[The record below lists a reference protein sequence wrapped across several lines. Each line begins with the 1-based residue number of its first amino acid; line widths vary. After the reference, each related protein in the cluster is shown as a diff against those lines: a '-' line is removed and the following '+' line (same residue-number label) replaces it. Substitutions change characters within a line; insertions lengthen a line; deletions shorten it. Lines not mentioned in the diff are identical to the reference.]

1 MDKIKSLYE
10 SYIAEG
16 VISPST
22 TLEQFTSANE
32 EQQSTL
38 YNQGIQANVLS
49 QETGFDLFKSAW
61 DLKKKEDTELPSP
74 VGSLEQQEPVDVQ
87 EEIITAEQPEFVE
100 EDGDAFKKFKAN
112 ALEMASGISRIPM
125 LVAENAINAATAF
138 NPELQSYLD
147 ESTPEERDAFIS
159 SIAYSTGGVGMMG
172 AGAAN
177 EAAKKLK
184 QSAEEIQETI
194 TQYNTGITED
204 IFSENYVRGLS
215 RLLDEVVGTVP
226 SLALAFVPGGI
237 GVIGAGSAAE
247 KSRALQEKGED
258 LDYKTFINAVGSGT
272 AEGVFENFTRKL
284 IPKSIFKQLAG
295 KTKEQILVT
304 SKKIINSLLKGFGIE
319 GGSETATLLSQKIL
333 DAFVTGDEEAF
344 VNIVGET
351 LDTFLTGGV
360 IGAPLN
366 TLSPGI
372 RAISQKRQRSKL
384 NKVIDKSKYK
394 DITEAFKMEKGK
406 PSVELDQLEIISSPN
421 SKLFLEGTLAKQVKN
436 NTLGEGEAKA
446 ILEAYDN
453 AASLVYETSDLDIS
467 QDKKVEAMLL
477 VDEKRKLEDLI
488 AGKDQALSKKERIRI
503 DEINDSLEKISL
515 ESGVELSIKEA
526 TKEDAIKALQEEGI
540 TEPSDKDILE
550 KLDELTKE
558 EKDAVQE
565 SSTET
570 PLVSDQPGV
579 GEEVG
584 KRDTAGEITGEVAPQ
599 EETIPPTDQ
608 ETQKKTLDD
617 GQVVKSAEVFDVD
630 MDGDNITVEVKTNL
644 DGSREVI
651 MTTKAGVAKERLSKD
666 NPMSNADYVT
676 KEYGT
681 IKDSKTKPITEVMSQ
696 KKIDRLSSEQKKAI
710 GLEIETTE
718 ADVTEVAKKEKPT
731 GFITKPSIEKPF
743 IVPTKKNKPSNTQI
757 NFTEDGKIESVVNK
771 ETKEPV
777 SDKTRKAA
785 EKLYLESLIDV
796 NDGKFTEYQEGVTEE
811 RANQFVAENSQNVRE
826 IAEAIESE
834 KNSIVNQRLEF
845 DEADVLYDIDGY
857 FTIEDIAE
865 VWDER
870 LINENSKSARNIRR
884 YWTRP
889 ALDKFGS
896 PTLGISKIDT
906 TAEELGISVEALK
919 EIIIDYPTRNIN
931 RPEEFSRAVAKVGK
945 TDALIDLENK
955 FEKLTGLKATDTN
968 INTVLDIDPNRPP
981 LTEEKKL
988 SLIEREQAIVE
999 SEGERVIKGKKVSA
1013 EQVVGGKPKE
1023 VTVEEIKALKDQ
1035 IRLEARAARE
1045 AKLDI
1050 KKKRAQINEVIKGIK
1065 SKAQITTT
1073 QAGVLTR
1080 KINTLN
1086 VDNETKV
1093 EEFLKYAEKIVRN
1106 AELAEKIKRADG
1118 LRKTAKKNI
1127 KNKIGTAKD
1136 LFPALES
1143 LFNINIQAI
1152 PLNKIDSYL
1161 ELAEAFG
1168 ERKSVLTLPEKS
1180 LALQQAEDIL
1190 NSIEDEAQ
1198 ITDDTKVKED
1208 DYNLQEE
1215 IDNIVN
1221 NRIEVPTLIEPE
1233 KVIADYLN
1241 SLSKE
1246 DIEGLVTEKDG
1257 KKNYS
1262 QVEKLKNVLANIEN
1276 GYVPKAASELQVY
1289 GKANRSSNK
1298 ISPVIGKLKFNV
1310 LEQGLEKAIAKVKA
1324 GLNSR
1329 KRDVI
1334 GKQIGAVPLTNID
1347 EALGNFNKKDIARET
1362 FDYLASEYSKYEV
1375 ALGKIDNILS
1385 EAEALLTQGKRGR
1398 FSKRLLNQSIKAKYK
1413 IMAYQLQR
1421 EYESNSGKKGTAPAL
1436 DFINATVDAIKS
1448 EEQNFLKDN
1457 DVKILEEIKK
1467 EFIADG
1473 KIDNDKILNSLSPR
1487 EKKALELIDQANQSL
1502 AEKALFTSAVLRG
1515 NRVNLFSNYV
1525 HHDVIMKNQEDV
1537 ENMLKDKR
1545 ERMTKPSTKSKTLLE
1560 RTPGA
1565 KPISFDPISSAGR
1578 AAKETLLD
1586 FHMTQPIRIVNKT
1599 LSNVIE
1605 TIESDPNST
1614 KLQRGTAKAVKDA
1627 FEEINSIIFD
1637 NTYQEIGVADK
1648 FLEKA
1653 KKLGYYAALA
1663 SLPRAGAELGS
1674 NLSFALAS
1682 NPQGLADGIKNYGK
1696 YSMGAEGAEVLNAIG
1711 SSQTLKL
1718 YNKESLTGKLADTN
1732 LYQRGKDKRGK
1743 AVNPVSEAINYLYN
1757 NLPIIKGPIEA
1768 TRVISENLIST
1779 PDKAISRPLYFDTFV
1794 RSFAEA
1800 TKKSGKEIK
1809 LTSKD
1814 FKNIDDYVAKYP
1826 DEIKEAR
1833 EKADDENIRMAT
1845 TVNPYSSILK
1855 LQPKKGDNTI
1865 NKIYK
1870 QANGY
1875 MARFTLFEYST
1886 FRKAVR
1892 ALYTDGEI
1900 SKSQASGLIAGSVA
1914 RMTSYMILY
1923 QFLSNMFDTVMGGL
1937 FGLDVEEEEDELEN
1951 QLMRQLVGT
1960 GSTLILKRSF
1970 GNVPAIGISL
1980 GVELLNE
1987 KYGEDLRSGEEYD
2000 EFENSLVFS
2009 QIGLNEL
2016 RKAPLEI
2023 LLTKT
2028 FLGPYTPLSRS
2039 LSRGVKVV
2047 QRLTGSAKEETK
2059 QKYMDELTGRMAI
2072 EAAGNLGLFPFYK
2085 DVRRILLKHMFKDT
2099 PKTSGK
2105 GSKYTEK
2112 DFKNAKGNPAKQK
2125 YIRERINAQ
2134 KNTSKKFTKRSIPG
2148 TKK

>member
-1 MDKIKSLYE
+1 MDKVEQLYNLYLDNGLISDDISLDVFRSADLDKQNKLFE
-10 SYIAEG
+10 LGNQEG
-16 VISPST
+16 LFQTST
-22 TLEQFTSANE
+22 VEDFTSAW
-32 EQQSTL
+32 S
-38 YNQGIQANVLS
+38 
-49 QETGFDLFKSAW
+49 
-61 DLKKKEDTELPSP
+61 LKKKEDTELPSP
-74 VGSLEQQEPVDVQ
+74 AGSLEQPEP
-87 EEIITAEQPEFVE
+87 VE
-100 EDGDAFKKFKAN
+100 EDSEAFKKFKAN

-147 ESTPEERDAFIS
+147 ELPLEERENFIS
-159 SIAYSTGGVGMMG
+159 SIANAQGGVMG
-172 AGAAN
+172 TTGASN
-177 EAAKKLK
+177 EAARKLK
-184 QSAEEIQETI
+184 QSAEEIQQTV
-194 TQYNTGITED
+194 TQYDTGITED
-204 IFSENYVRGLS
+204 IFSENVGRGLS
-215 RLLDEVVGTVP
+215 RLLDEAVGTVP

-272 AEGVFENFTRKL
+272 AEGIFENYTRKL

-295 KTKEQILVT
+295 KTKEQALVT
-304 SKKIINSLLKGFGIE
+304 AKKISNSLLKGFGIE
-319 GGSETATLLSQKIL
+319 GGSETATLLSQKML

-344 VNIVGET
+344 VNIVGES
-351 LDTFLTGGV
+351 LDTFLIGGV

-366 TLSPGI
+366 TLSPGM
-372 RAISQKRQRSKL
+372 RAISQARRKKKL
-384 NKVIDKSKYK
+384 NKLIDKSKYK
-394 DITEAFKMEKGK
+394 DITEAFKIEKGK
-406 PSVELDQLEIISSPN
+406 PTVELDQLEIISSPD
-421 SKLFLEGTLAKQVKN
+421 SRLFLEGTLAKQVKN

-453 AASLVYETSDLDIS
+453 TASLVYETSGLDIS

-477 VDEKRKLEDLI
+477 VDEKRKLENLI
-488 AGKDQALSKKERIRI
+488 AGKDQALSKKERNRI
-503 DEINDSLEKISL
+503 DEINDRLEEISL
-515 ESGVELSIKEA
+515 EGGVELSIKEA
-526 TKEDAIKALQEEGI
+526 TKEDAIKALQEEGV

-558 EKDAVQE
+558 EKDAIQE
-565 SSTET
+565 SSSAKI
-570 PLVSDQPGV
+570 PLPKPARDSKEV
-579 GEEVG
+579 GEGDTEQEVARKDTLEGVQEEEVIVEDQKVEEKPEVKEKFETKRIKVTEPFTIGTVQVLFNEDGSIKSIINKSG
-584 KRDTAGEITGEVAPQ
+584 KKKGKEVAASTRAKYEKIILEKVIDIDAGEKAQAVEGLQPEQVAGFIADESTNVREVAQEIQSEETRIKEANELAERIKTEDEGLFSLTNLSFTPDSWKRVTGLPPSDNISSSKWIRTKEKGGIVLEDGVNGLNTEEIVSFITNNPTAADVAASTGEV
-599 EETIPPTDQ
+599 TNKNDLISL
-608 ETQKKTLDD
+608 QKKFERLTGIAPTTSIVDF
-617 GQVVKSAEVFDVD
+617 VVGIEEGRVPAELLKLQEQQKLSQPAIDEKGEVVEGGAF
-630 MDGDNITVEVKTNL
+630 GKKKGPAAGKITATPKKEITV
-644 DGSREVI
+644 
-651 MTTKAGVAKERLSKD
+651 
-666 NPMSNADYVT
+666 
-676 KEYGT
+676 
-681 IKDSKTKPITEVMSQ
+681 
-696 KKIDRLSSEQKKAI
+696 
-710 GLEIETTE
+710 
-718 ADVTEVAKKEKPT
+718 
-731 GFITKPSIEKPF
+731 
-743 IVPTKKNKPSNTQI
+743 
-757 NFTEDGKIESVVNK
+757 
-771 ETKEPV
+771 
-777 SDKTRKAA
+777 
-785 EKLYLESLIDV
+785 
-796 NDGKFTEYQEGVTEE
+796 
-811 RANQFVAENSQNVRE
+811 
-826 IAEAIESE
+826 
-834 KNSIVNQRLEF
+834 
-845 DEADVLYDIDGY
+845 DEA
-857 FTIEDIAE
+857 
-865 VWDER
+865 
-870 LINENSKSARNIRR
+870 
-884 YWTRP
+884 
-889 ALDKFGS
+889 
-896 PTLGISKIDT
+896 
-906 TAEELGISVEALK
+906 
-919 EIIIDYPTRNIN
+919 
-931 RPEEFSRAVAKVGK
+931 
-945 TDALIDLENK
+945 
-955 FEKLTGLKATDTN
+955 
-968 INTVLDIDPNRPP
+968 
-981 LTEEKKL
+981 
-988 SLIEREQAIVE
+988 
-999 SEGERVIKGKKVSA
+999 
-1013 EQVVGGKPKE
+1013 
-1023 VTVEEIKALKDQ
+1023 KALKDQ

-1050 KKKRAQINEVIKGIK
+1050 KKKRAQINELIKGIK

-1093 EEFLKYAEKIVRN
+1093 EEFLEYAEKIVRN
-1106 AELAEKIKRADG
+1106 AELAEKINRADA

-1143 LFNINIQAI
+1143 LFNININQI

-1161 ELAEAFG
+1161 SLAESFG
-1168 ERKSVLTLPEKS
+1168 VKKSVLTLPEKG
-1180 LALQQAEDIL
+1180 LALQQADEIL

-1198 ITDDTKVKED
+1198 ITDDAKVKED
-1208 DYNLQEE
+1208 DYNLKEE

-1262 QVEKLKNVLANIEN
+1262 QVEKLKNVLNNIEN
-1276 GYVPKAASELQVY
+1276 GYVPKAASELEVY

-1310 LEQGLEKAIAKVKA
+1310 LEQGFEKAIAKVKA

-1385 EAEALLTQGKRGR
+1385 KAEALLTQGKRGG

-1421 EYESNSGKKGTAPAL
+1421 EYESNDGKKGTASAL
-1436 DFINATVDAIKS
+1436 DFINTTVDAIKS
-1448 EEQNFLKDN
+1448 EEQNFLKTN
-1457 DVKILEEIKK
+1457 DIKILEEIKK
-1467 EFIADG
+1467 EFTVEG

-1487 EKKALELIDQANQSL
+1487 EKKALSLIDQANQSL

-1525 HHDVIMKNQEDV
+1525 HHDVIMKNSDDV
-1537 ENMLKDKR
+1537 KEMLDIKR
-1545 ERMTKPSTKSKTLLE
+1545 KRMTKPSTKSKTLLE

-1586 FHMTQPIRIVNKT
+1586 FHMTQPIKIVNKT

-1674 NLSFALAS
+1674 NLSFALLS
-1682 NPQGLADGIKNYGK
+1682 NPQGLSAGIKNYGK
-1696 YSMGAEGAEVLNAIG
+1696 YSMGAEGAEVLDAIG

-1718 YNKESLTGKLADTN
+1718 YNKEALTGKLADTN

-1743 AVNPVSEAINYLYN
+1743 AVNPVSETINYLYN
-1757 NLPIIKGPIEA
+1757 NLPIIKGPVEA

-1794 RSFAEA
+1794 RAFAEA

-1814 FKNIDDYVAKYP
+1814 FKNIEDYVAKYP

-1845 TVNPYSSILK
+1845 TVNPYSGILK
-1855 LQPKKGDNTI
+1855 LQPKKGDSGLI
-1865 NKIYK
+1865 KIYK

-1900 SKSQASGLIAGSVA
+1900 SKGQAAGLIAGSVA

-1923 QFLSNMFDTVMGGL
+1923 QFLSNMFDTVIGGV

-1951 QLMRQLVGT
+1951 QLKRQLIGT
-1960 GSTLILKRSF
+1960 GSTLILKRAF
-1970 GNVPAIGISL
+1970 GNVPAIPISL
-1980 GVELLNE
+1980 LIEYLNE
-1987 KYGEDLRSGEEYD
+1987 QYGEDLRGGEEYD

-2016 RKAPLEI
+2016 RKGKLEVI
-2023 LLTKT
+2023 GTKA
-2028 FLGPYTPLSRS
+2028 FLGPYTPLARS

-2047 QRLTGSAKEETK
+2047 QGLTGSAKEETK
-2059 QKYMDELTGRMAI
+2059 QKYMDELTLRMAV
-2072 EAAGNLGLFPFYK
+2072 EAAGNLGLLPLYK
-2085 DVRRILLKHMFKDT
+2085 DARRILLKDMFKDK
-2099 PKTSGK
+2099 PKESKK

-2134 KNTSKKFTKRSIPG
+2134 KKQGKSATSKPIPG

>member
-49 QETGFDLFKSAW
+49 QETDFDLFKSAW
-61 DLKKKEDTELPSP
+61 DLKKKEDTELLSP
-74 VGSLEQQEPVDVQ
+74 VGS
-87 EEIITAEQPEFVE
+87 
-100 EDGDAFKKFKAN
+100 GDAFKKFKAN

-125 LVAENAINAATAF
+125 FVAENAINAATAF

-172 AGAAN
+172 AGTAN

-194 TQYNTGITED
+194 TQYDTGITED
-204 IFSENYVRGLS
+204 IFSENVVRGLS
-215 RLLDEVVGTVP
+215 RLLDEVVGTAP
-226 SLALAFVPGGI
+226 SLALAFIPGGI

-272 AEGVFENFTRKL
+272 AEGIFENYTRKL

-295 KTKEQILVT
+295 KTKEQALVT
-304 SKKIINSLLKGFGIE
+304 AKKISNSLLKGFGIE

-344 VNIVGET
+344 VNIVGEA
-351 LDTFLTGGV
+351 LDTFLIGGV

-372 RAISQKRQRSKL
+372 RAISQKRQRSNL
-384 NKVIDKSKYK
+384 NKIIDKSKYK

-406 PSVELDQLEIISSPN
+406 PSVEIDQLEIISSPN
-421 SKLFLEGTLAKQVKN
+421 SKIFLEGTLAKKVKN
-436 NTLGEGEAKA
+436 NTLSEAESKA

-477 VDEKRKLEDLI
+477 VDEKRKLENLI

-515 ESGVELSIKEA
+515 EGGVELSIEEA

-540 TEPSDKDILE
+540 TEPSDKQILE
-550 KLDELTKE
+550 KLDKLTKK

-565 SSTET
+565 SSAEGVV
-570 PLVSDQPGV
+570 LREQARDGEGV
-579 GEEVG
+579 GVKDSKPAE
-584 KRDTAGEITGEVAPQ
+584 KITPQ
-599 EETIPPTDQ
+599 EETVAPTDQ
-608 ETQKKTLDD
+608 EI
-617 GQVVKSAEVFDVD
+617 AE
-630 MDGDNITVEVKTNL
+630 
-644 DGSREVI
+644 
-651 MTTKAGVAKERLSKD
+651 
-666 NPMSNADYVT
+666 
-676 KEYGT
+676 
-681 IKDSKTKPITEVMSQ
+681 
-696 KKIDRLSSEQKKAI
+696 
-710 GLEIETTE
+710 E
-718 ADVTEVAKKEKPT
+718 ADVTELTEDEKLKKVTKEKVKKLVTAPRR
-731 GFITKPSIEKPF
+731 ITEPF
-743 IVPTKKNKPSNTQI
+743 KI
-757 NFTEDGKIESVVNK
+757 NQTTVTLNEDGTIKSAVNSKGVPVK
-771 ETKEPV
+771 E
-777 SDKTRKAA
+777 AA
-785 EKLYLESLIDV
+785 LKKVQKKVLESLIDIDSGEKATV
-796 NDGKFTEYQEGVTEE
+796 VEGITEQEAPGYI
-811 RANQFVAENSQNVRE
+811 AENSNNVRE
-826 IAEAIESE
+826 IAETIQSEETRIKEANELAEKIKTEDEGLFSLTNLAFTPESWEAVNGNPPSENISSSKWIRTKEKGGLNLEDGVNGITPKEIEKFILDNPTAADVIQTTGEVTNKNDLISLQE
-834 KNSIVNQRLEF
+834 KFESLTGIAPTTSIVDFVVGIEQGRVPLDLLKSLEK
-845 DEADVLYDIDGY
+845 EQLTRQA
-857 FTIEDIAE
+857 AE
-865 VWDER
+865 PVV
-870 LINENSKSARNIRR
+870 
-884 YWTRP
+884 
-889 ALDKFGS
+889 F
-896 PTLGISKIDT
+896 
-906 TAEELGISVEALK
+906 
-919 EIIIDYPTRNIN
+919 
-931 RPEEFSRAVAKVGK
+931 
-945 TDALIDLENK
+945 
-955 FEKLTGLKATDTN
+955 
-968 INTVLDIDPNRPP
+968 
-981 LTEEKKL
+981 
-988 SLIEREQAIVE
+988 
-999 SEGERVIKGKKVSA
+999 GKKRGPSA
-1013 EQVVGGKPKE
+1013 KKITSTPKKE
-1023 VTVEEIKALKDQ
+1023 VTVDEAKALTDQ
-1035 IRLEARAARE
+1035 IKLEAKAARE

-1065 SKAQITTT
+1065 SKAKITAT

-1080 KINTLN
+1080 KINSLN

-1093 EEFLKYAEKIVRN
+1093 KEFLEYAEKIVRN
-1106 AELAEKIKRADG
+1106 AELAEKIKRADA

-1127 KNKIGTAKD
+1127 IKGKIGTAKD

-1152 PLNKIDSYL
+1152 PLEKIDSYL

-1168 ERKSVLTLPEKS
+1168 ERKSVLTLPEKG

-1198 ITDDTKVKED
+1198 VADDVEVKED
-1208 DYNLQEE
+1208 DYNLQKE

-1221 NRIEVPTLIEPE
+1221 NRIKVPTLIEPE

-1262 QVEKLKNVLANIEN
+1262 QVEKLKNVLSNIEN
-1276 GYVPKAASELQVY
+1276 GYVPKSASELAINIEASR
-1289 GKANRSSNK
+1289 KNK
-1298 ISPVIGKLKFNV
+1298 IISPVIGKLKFNV
-1310 LEQGLEKAIAKVKA
+1310 LEQGIEKAIAKAKA
-1324 GLNSR
+1324 GLKSR

-1334 GKQIGAVPLTNID
+1334 GKQIGAAPLTNID

-1385 EAEALLTQGKRGR
+1385 EAEALLTQGKRGK

-1421 EYESNSGKKGTAPAL
+1421 EFVSNNGKKGTAPAL

-1502 AEKALFTSAVLRG
+1502 AEKALFTSGVLRG

-1537 ENMLKDKR
+1537 ESMLKDKR

-1614 KLQRGTAKAVKDA
+1614 KLQRGTAKAIKDA

-1648 FLEKA
+1648 FLDKA

-1674 NLSFALAS
+1674 NLSFALLS
-1682 NPQGLADGIKNYGK
+1682 NPQGLAAGIKNYGK
-1696 YSMGAEGAEVLNAIG
+1696 YSMGAEGAEVLDAIG

-1718 YNKESLTGKLADTN
+1718 YNKEALTGKLADTN
-1732 LYQRGKDKRGK
+1732 LYERGKDKRGK
-1743 AVNPVSEAINYLYN
+1743 AVNPVSETINYLYN
-1757 NLPIIKGPIEA
+1757 NLPIVKGPVEA
-1768 TRVISENLIST
+1768 TKFFSENLIST

-1794 RSFAEA
+1794 RAFAEA

-1814 FKNIDDYVAKYP
+1814 FKNIEDYVAKYP

-1845 TVNPYSSILK
+1845 TVNPYSGILK
-1855 LQPKKGDNTI
+1855 LQPKKGDSTI

-1900 SKSQASGLIAGSVA
+1900 SKKQGAGLIAGSVA

-1923 QFLSNMFDTVMGGL
+1923 QFLSNMFDTVMGGI
-1937 FGLDVEEEEDELEN
+1937 FGLDVEEEEDGLEN

-1960 GSTLILKRSF
+1960 GSTLILRRSV
-1970 GNVPAIGISL
+1970 GNVPAIPISL
-1980 GVELLNE
+1980 LIEYLNE
-1987 KYGEDLRSGEEYD
+1987 QYGEDLRSGEEYD

-2016 RKAPLEI
+2016 RKGKVEVI
-2023 LLTKT
+2023 GTKAL
-2028 FLGPYTPLSRS
+2028 LGPYTPLARS
-2039 LSRGVKVV
+2039 VSRGVKVV
-2047 QRLTGSAKEETK
+2047 QGLTGSAKEETK
-2059 QKYMDELTGRMAI
+2059 QKYMDELTLRMAI
-2072 EAAGNLGLFPFYK
+2072 EAAGNLGLLPFYK
-2085 DVRRILLKHMFKDT
+2085 DVRRILLKDMFKDK

-2112 DFKNAKGNPAKQK
+2112 DFKNAKGNPAKQRF
-2125 YIRERINAQ
+2125 IRQKINSQ
-2134 KNTSKKFTKRSIPG
+2134 KNTNKKFSKRSIPG

>member
-1 MDKIKSLYE
+1 MDKIQSLYE
-10 SYIAEG
+10 SYLAEG
-16 VISPST
+16 IISPST

-38 YNQGIQANVLS
+38 YNQGIEANILS
-49 QETGFDLFKSAW
+49 KQTGFDLFQSAW
-61 DLKKKEDTELPSP
+61 GLKKKEDTELPSP
-74 VGSLEQQEPVDVQ
+74 VGSLEQPEPVEKDS
-87 EEIITAEQPEFVE
+87 E
-100 EDGDAFKKFKAN
+100 AFKKFKAN
-112 ALEMASGISRIPM
+112 ALEMASGIARIPM
-125 LVAENAINAATAF
+125 LVAENAINAATAL

-147 ESTPEERDAFIS
+147 ELPLEERENFIS
-159 SIAYSTGGVGMMG
+159 SIANAQGGVMGMTG
-172 AGAAN
+172 ASN
-177 EAAKKLK
+177 EAARKLK
-184 QSAEEIQETI
+184 QSAEEIQETV
-194 TQYNTGITED
+194 TQYDTGITED
-204 IFSENYVRGLS
+204 IFSENVVRGLS
-215 RLLDEVVGTVP
+215 RLLDEVVGTAP
-226 SLALAFVPGGI
+226 SLALAFIPGGI

-272 AEGVFENFTRKL
+272 AEGIFENYTRKL
-284 IPKSIFKQLAG
+284 IPKSIFKQLVG
-295 KTKEQILVT
+295 KTKEQALVT
-304 SKKIINSLLKGFGIE
+304 AKKISNSLLKGFGIE
-319 GGSETATLLSQKIL
+319 GGSETATLLSQKML

-351 LDTFLTGGV
+351 LDTFLIGGAV
-360 IGAPLN
+360 GAPLN

-372 RAISQKRQRSKL
+372 RAISQKRRKNKL
-384 NKVIDKSKYK
+384 NKLIDKSKYK
-394 DITEAFKMEKGK
+394 DITESFKIEKGK
-406 PSVELDQLEIISSPN
+406 PTVELEQLEIISSPD
-421 SKLFLEGTLAKQVKN
+421 SRLFLEGTLAKQVTN
-436 NTLGEGEAKA
+436 NTLSEGEAKA

-477 VDEKRKLEDLI
+477 VDEKRKLENLI

-515 ESGVELSIKEA
+515 ESGVELSIEEA

-550 KLDELTKE
+550 KLDELTKQ
-558 EKDAVQE
+558 EKDAIQKSGSKKVDV
-565 SSTET
+565 SKSTEDST
-570 PLVSDQPGV
+570 KV
-579 GEEVG
+579 GEGDKPISKPTDKDTPQKLQEEGVIVEDKKVERKALDFAPRNITLKKPVKQGDNEVLLG
-584 KRDTAGEITGEVAPQ
+584 RDAELEVEVIERKLNKAKEKGTNPKQVVADLQRRLALEANDAEFFADYIENFLAGRVTTPFSEWRKGEKTESFKTKRIKITEPFTIGTVQVLFNEDGSIKSIINKRTNKEVAASTRPKYEKIILEKVIDIDAGEKAPIIEGIK
-599 EETIPPTDQ
+599 EEEGPSYI
-608 ETQKKTLDD
+608 
-617 GQVVKSAEVFDVD
+617 A
-630 MDGDNITVEVKTNL
+630 DN
-644 DGSREVI
+644 
-651 MTTKAGVAKERLSKD
+651 
-666 NPMSNADYVT
+666 SN
-676 KEYGT
+676 
-681 IKDSKTKPITEVMSQ
+681 
-696 KKIDRLSSEQKKAI
+696 
-710 GLEIETTE
+710 
-718 ADVTEVAKKEKPT
+718 
-731 GFITKPSIEKPF
+731 
-743 IVPTKKNKPSNTQI
+743 
-757 NFTEDGKIESVVNK
+757 
-771 ETKEPV
+771 
-777 SDKTRKAA
+777 
-785 EKLYLESLIDV
+785 
-796 NDGKFTEYQEGVTEE
+796 
-811 RANQFVAENSQNVRE
+811 NVRE
-826 IAEAIESE
+826 IAETIRTEEARIEQNKDLQATLLDEQDLKKILGLKFTSKSWKKQTGKSPKQSKIE
-834 KNSIVNQRLEF
+834 KVWIDDSFNVMGEPEGVSLEDGWLKRFARQNELPVDTGKRLE
-845 DEADVLYDIDGY
+845 
-857 FTIEDIAE
+857 
-865 VWDER
+865 
-870 LINENSKSARNIRR
+870 S
-884 YWTRP
+884 
-889 ALDKFGS
+889 
-896 PTLGISKIDT
+896 LGIGVDDIIEFIKNNNTPSKIQKNKKIKST
-906 TAEELGISVEALK
+906 
-919 EIIIDYPTRNIN
+919 P
-931 RPEEFSRAVAKVGK
+931 K
-945 TDALIDLENK
+945 TPSIIDLELK
-955 FEKLTGLKATDTN
+955 FEELTGAKPTPDN
-968 INTVLDIDPNRPP
+968 INLVVGI
-981 LTEEKKL
+981 EEGRVPVELLKLQEQQKL
-988 SLIEREQAIVE
+988 SEPAIDEKGEVVE
-999 SEGERVIKGKKVSA
+999 GGAFGKKKGPSA
-1013 EQVVGGKPKE
+1013 EKITAPPKKE
-1023 VTVEEIKALKDQ
+1023 ITVDEAKALKDQ

-1050 KKKRAQINEVIKGIK
+1050 KKKRAQIKEFIKGIK
-1065 SKAQITTT
+1065 SKAQITTA
-1073 QAGVLTR
+1073 QAFALTN
-1080 KINTLN
+1080 KINSLN
-1086 VDNETKV
+1086 VDNEVKV
-1093 EEFLKYAEKIVRN
+1093 EEFIEYADKVVKN
-1106 AELAEKIKRADG
+1106 AELADKIQKADN

-1127 KNKIGTAKD
+1127 KTKIGTAKD

-1143 LFNINIQAI
+1143 LFNIKIQAI
-1152 PLNKIDSYL
+1152 PLDKIDSYL

-1168 ERKSVLTLPEKS
+1168 ERKSVLTLPEKG
-1180 LALQQAEDIL
+1180 LALQQADDIL

-1198 ITDDTKVKED
+1198 ITDDAKVKED
-1208 DYNLQEE
+1208 DYNLKEE
-1215 IDNIVN
+1215 IDNIIN

-1276 GYVPKAASELQVY
+1276 GYVPKVASELEVY
-1289 GKANRSSNK
+1289 GKANKSSNK

-1310 LEQGLEKAIAKVKA
+1310 LEQGIEKVIAKAKA
-1324 GLNSR
+1324 GLKSR

-1334 GKQIGAVPLTNID
+1334 GKQIGAAPLTNID

-1385 EAEALLTQGKRGR
+1385 EAEALLTQGKRGK

-1421 EYESNSGKKGTAPAL
+1421 EFESNNGKKGTASAL
-1436 DFINATVDAIKS
+1436 DFIDATVDAIKS
-1448 EEQNFLKDN
+1448 EEQNFLLDN

-1467 EFIADG
+1467 EFTVEG
-1473 KIDNDKILNSLSPR
+1473 KIDNDKIINSLSPR
-1487 EKKALELIDQANQSL
+1487 EKKALSLIDQANQSL
-1502 AEKALFTSAVLRG
+1502 AEKALFTSGVLRG

-1525 HHDVIMKNQEDV
+1525 HHDVIMKNEDDV
-1537 ENMLKDKR
+1537 KEMLNNKR

-1674 NLSFALAS
+1674 NLSFALLS
-1682 NPQGLADGIKNYGK
+1682 NPQGLATGIKNYGK
-1696 YSMGAEGAEVLNAIG
+1696 YSMGAEGAEVLDAIG

-1718 YNKESLTGKLADTN
+1718 YNKEALTGKMADTN

-1743 AVNPVSEAINYLYN
+1743 AVNPVSETINYLYN
-1757 NLPIIKGPIEA
+1757 NLPIIKGPVEA

-1794 RSFAEA
+1794 RAFAEA

-1814 FKNIDDYVAKYP
+1814 FKNINEFVAKYP

-1845 TVNPYSSILK
+1845 TVNPYSGILK
-1855 LQPKKGDNTI
+1855 LQPKKGDSTLI
-1865 NKIYK
+1865 KVYK

-1900 SKSQASGLIAGSVA
+1900 SKGQGAGLIAGSVA

-1923 QFLSNMFDTVMGGL
+1923 QFLSNMFDTVMGGM
-1937 FGLDVEEEEDELEN
+1937 FGLDVEEEEDGLEN

-1960 GSTLILKRSF
+1960 GSTLILRRAV
-1970 GNVPAIGISL
+1970 GNVPAIPISL
-1980 GVELLNE
+1980 LIEYLNE
-1987 KYGEDLRSGEEYD
+1987 QYGEDLRSGEEYD

-2016 RKAPLEI
+2016 RKSTAEVI
-2023 LLTKT
+2023 GTKAL
-2028 FLGPYTPLSRS
+2028 LGPYTPLARS
-2039 LSRGVKVV
+2039 ISRGVKVV
-2047 QRLTGSAKEETK
+2047 QGLTGSAKEETK
-2059 QKYMDELTGRMAI
+2059 QKYMDELTLRMAI
-2072 EAAGNLGLFPFYK
+2072 EAAGNVGLLPFYK
-2085 DVRRILLKHMFKDT
+2085 DVRRILLKDMFKDK
-2099 PKTSGK
+2099 PKESKK

-2125 YIRERINAQ
+2125 YIRERINLQ
-2134 KNTSKKFTKRSIPG
+2134 KKQGKSTGSRPLPGVKK
-2148 TKK
+2148 

>member
-1 MDKIKSLYE
+1 MDKVEQLYNLYLDNGLISDDISLDVFRSADLDQQNKLFE
-10 SYIAEG
+10 LGNQEG
-16 VISPST
+16 LFQTST
-22 TLEQFTSANE
+22 VEDFTSAW
-32 EQQSTL
+32 S
-38 YNQGIQANVLS
+38 
-49 QETGFDLFKSAW
+49 
-61 DLKKKEDTELPSP
+61 LKKKEDTELPSP
-74 VGSLEQQEPVDVQ
+74 AGSLEQPEP
-87 EEIITAEQPEFVE
+87 VE
-100 EDGDAFKKFKAN
+100 EDSEAFKKFKAN

-147 ESTPEERDAFIS
+147 ELPLEERENFIS
-159 SIAYSTGGVGMMG
+159 SIANAQGGVMG
-172 AGAAN
+172 TTGASN
-177 EAAKKLK
+177 EAARKLK
-184 QSAEEIQETI
+184 QSAEEIQQTV
-194 TQYNTGITED
+194 TQYDTGITED
-204 IFSENYVRGLS
+204 IFSENVGRGLS
-215 RLLDEVVGTVP
+215 RLLDEAVGTVP

-272 AEGVFENFTRKL
+272 AEGIFENYTRKL

-295 KTKEQILVT
+295 KTKEQALVT
-304 SKKIINSLLKGFGIE
+304 AKKISNSLLKGFGIE
-319 GGSETATLLSQKIL
+319 GGSETATLLSQKML

-344 VNIVGET
+344 VNIVGES
-351 LDTFLTGGV
+351 LDTFLIGGV

-366 TLSPGI
+366 TLSPGM
-372 RAISQKRQRSKL
+372 RAISQARRKKKL
-384 NKVIDKSKYK
+384 NKLIDKSKYK
-394 DITEAFKMEKGK
+394 DITEAFKIEKGK
-406 PSVELDQLEIISSPN
+406 PTVELDQLEIISSPD
-421 SKLFLEGTLAKQVKN
+421 SRLFLEGTLAKQVKN

-453 AASLVYETSDLDIS
+453 TASLVYETSGLDIS

-477 VDEKRKLEDLI
+477 VDEKRKLENLI
-488 AGKDQALSKKERIRI
+488 AGKDQALSKKERNRI
-503 DEINDSLEKISL
+503 DEINDRLEEISL
-515 ESGVELSIKEA
+515 EGGVELSVKEA
-526 TKEDAIKALQEEGI
+526 TKEDAIKALQEEGV

-558 EKDAVQE
+558 EKDAIQE
-565 SSTET
+565 SSSAKI
-570 PLVSDQPGV
+570 PLPKPARDSKEV
-579 GEEVG
+579 GEGDTEQEVARKDTLEGVQEEEVIVEDQKVEEKPEVKEKFETKRIKVTEPFTIGTVQVLFNEDGSIKSIINKSG
-584 KRDTAGEITGEVAPQ
+584 KKKGKEVAASTRAKYEKIILEKVIDIDAGEKAQAVEGLQPEQVAGFIADESTNVREVAQEIQSEETRIKEANELAERIKTEDEGLFSLTNLSFTPDSWKRVTGLPPSDNISSSKWIRTKEKGGIVLEDGVNGLNTEEIVSFITNNPTAADVAASTGEV
-599 EETIPPTDQ
+599 TNKNDLISL
-608 ETQKKTLDD
+608 QKKFERLTGIAPTTSIVDF
-617 GQVVKSAEVFDVD
+617 VVGIEEGRVPAELLKLQEQQKLSQPAIDEKGEVVEGGAF
-630 MDGDNITVEVKTNL
+630 GKKKGPAAGKITATPKKEITVDE
-644 DGSREVI
+644 
-651 MTTKAGVAKERLSKD
+651 A
-666 NPMSNADYVT
+666 
-676 KEYGT
+676 
-681 IKDSKTKPITEVMSQ
+681 
-696 KKIDRLSSEQKKAI
+696 KAI
-710 GLEIETTE
+710 
-718 ADVTEVAKKEKPT
+718 
-731 GFITKPSIEKPF
+731 
-743 IVPTKKNKPSNTQI
+743 
-757 NFTEDGKIESVVNK
+757 
-771 ETKEPV
+771 
-777 SDKTRKAA
+777 
-785 EKLYLESLIDV
+785 
-796 NDGKFTEYQEGVTEE
+796 
-811 RANQFVAENSQNVRE
+811 
-826 IAEAIESE
+826 
-834 KNSIVNQRLEF
+834 
-845 DEADVLYDIDGY
+845 
-857 FTIEDIAE
+857 
-865 VWDER
+865 
-870 LINENSKSARNIRR
+870 
-884 YWTRP
+884 
-889 ALDKFGS
+889 
-896 PTLGISKIDT
+896 
-906 TAEELGISVEALK
+906 
-919 EIIIDYPTRNIN
+919 
-931 RPEEFSRAVAKVGK
+931 
-945 TDALIDLENK
+945 
-955 FEKLTGLKATDTN
+955 
-968 INTVLDIDPNRPP
+968 
-981 LTEEKKL
+981 
-988 SLIEREQAIVE
+988 
-999 SEGERVIKGKKVSA
+999 
-1013 EQVVGGKPKE
+1013 
-1023 VTVEEIKALKDQ
+1023 KDQ

-1050 KKKRAQINEVIKGIK
+1050 KKKRAQINELIKGIK

-1093 EEFLKYAEKIVRN
+1093 EEFLEYAEKIVRN
-1106 AELAEKIKRADG
+1106 AELAEKINRADA

-1127 KNKIGTAKD
+1127 IKGKIGTAKD

-1143 LFNINIQAI
+1143 LFNININQI

-1161 ELAEAFG
+1161 SLAESFG
-1168 ERKSVLTLPEKS
+1168 VKKSVLTLPEKG
-1180 LALQQAEDIL
+1180 LALQQADEIL

-1198 ITDDTKVKED
+1198 ITDDAKVKED
-1208 DYNLQEE
+1208 DYNLKEE

-1262 QVEKLKNVLANIEN
+1262 QVEKLKNVLNNIEN
-1276 GYVPKAASELQVY
+1276 GYVPKAASELEVY

-1310 LEQGLEKAIAKVKA
+1310 LEQGFEKAIAKVKA

-1334 GKQIGAVPLTNID
+1334 GKQIVAVPLTNID

-1385 EAEALLTQGKRGR
+1385 KAEALLTQGKRGG

-1421 EYESNSGKKGTAPAL
+1421 EYESNDGKKGTASAL
-1436 DFINATVDAIKS
+1436 DFINTTVDAIKS
-1448 EEQNFLKDN
+1448 EEQNFLKTN
-1457 DVKILEEIKK
+1457 DIKILEEIKK
-1467 EFIADG
+1467 EFTVEG

-1487 EKKALELIDQANQSL
+1487 EKKALSLIDQANQSL

-1525 HHDVIMKNQEDV
+1525 HHDVIMKNSDDV
-1537 ENMLKDKR
+1537 KEMLDIKR
-1545 ERMTKPSTKSKTLLE
+1545 KRMTKPSTKSKTLLE

-1586 FHMTQPIRIVNKT
+1586 FHMTQPIKIVNKT

-1674 NLSFALAS
+1674 NLSFALLS
-1682 NPQGLADGIKNYGK
+1682 NPQGLSAGIKNYGK
-1696 YSMGAEGAEVLNAIG
+1696 YSMGAEGAEVLDAIG

-1718 YNKESLTGKLADTN
+1718 YNKEALTGKLADTN

-1743 AVNPVSEAINYLYN
+1743 AVNPVSETINYLYN
-1757 NLPIIKGPIEA
+1757 NLPIIKGPVEA

-1794 RSFAEA
+1794 RAFAEA

-1814 FKNIDDYVAKYP
+1814 FKNIEDYVAKYP

-1845 TVNPYSSILK
+1845 TVNPYSGILK
-1855 LQPKKGDNTI
+1855 LQPKKGDSGPI
-1865 NKIYK
+1865 KIYK

-1900 SKSQASGLIAGSVA
+1900 SKGQAAGLIAGSVA

-1923 QFLSNMFDTVMGGL
+1923 QFLSNMFDTVIGGV

-1951 QLMRQLVGT
+1951 QLKRQLIGT
-1960 GSTLILKRSF
+1960 GSTLILKRAF
-1970 GNVPAIGISL
+1970 GNVPAIPISL
-1980 GVELLNE
+1980 LIEYLNE
-1987 KYGEDLRSGEEYD
+1987 QYGEDLRGGEEYD

-2016 RKAPLEI
+2016 RKGKLEVI
-2023 LLTKT
+2023 GTKA
-2028 FLGPYTPLSRS
+2028 FLGPYTPLARS

-2047 QRLTGSAKEETK
+2047 QGLTGSAKEETK
-2059 QKYMDELTGRMAI
+2059 QKYMDELTLRMAV
-2072 EAAGNLGLFPFYK
+2072 EAAGNLGLLPLYK
-2085 DVRRILLKHMFKDT
+2085 DARRILLKDMFKDK
-2099 PKTSGK
+2099 PKESKK

-2134 KNTSKKFTKRSIPG
+2134 KKQGKSATSKPIPG

>member
-1 MDKIKSLYE
+1 MDKVEQLYNLYLDNGLISDAISLDVFRSADLDQQNKLFE
-10 SYIAEG
+10 LGNQEG
-16 VISPST
+16 LFQTS
-22 TLEQFTSANE
+22 TLEDFTSAW
-32 EQQSTL
+32 S
-38 YNQGIQANVLS
+38 
-49 QETGFDLFKSAW
+49 
-61 DLKKKEDTELPSP
+61 LKKKEDTELPSP
-74 VGSLEQQEPVDVQ
+74 VGSLEQPEPV
-87 EEIITAEQPEFVE
+87 EEE
-100 EDGDAFKKFKAN
+100 GDAFKKFKAN

-125 LVAENAINAATAF
+125 FVAENAINAATAF

-147 ESTPEERDAFIS
+147 ELPLEERENFIS
-159 SIAYSTGGVGMMG
+159 SIANAQGGVMG
-172 AGAAN
+172 ITEASN
-177 EAAKKLK
+177 EAARKFK
-184 QSAEEIQETI
+184 QSAEEIQETV
-194 TQYNTGITED
+194 TQYDTGITED
-204 IFSENYVRGLS
+204 IFSENVGRGLS
-215 RLLDEVVGTVP
+215 RLLDEAVGTAP
-226 SLALAFVPGGI
+226 SLALAFIPGGI

-272 AEGVFENFTRKL
+272 AEGIFENYTRKL

-295 KTKEQILVT
+295 KTKEQALVT
-304 SKKIINSLLKGFGIE
+304 AKKISNSLLKGFGIE
-319 GGSETATLLSQKIL
+319 GGSETATLLSQKML

-344 VNIVGET
+344 VNIVGEA
-351 LDTFLTGGV
+351 LDTFLIGGV

-372 RAISQKRQRSKL
+372 RAISQKRQRSNL
-384 NKVIDKSKYK
+384 NKIIDKSKYK

-421 SKLFLEGTLAKQVKN
+421 SKIFLEGTLAKKVKN
-436 NTLGEGEAKA
+436 NTLSEAESKA

-477 VDEKRKLEDLI
+477 VDEKRKLENLI

-515 ESGVELSIKEA
+515 EGGVELSIEEA
-526 TKEDAIKALQEEGI
+526 TKEDAIKALQEEGVV
-540 TEPSDKDILE
+540 EPSDKQILQ
-550 KLDELTKE
+550 KLDELTKK
-558 EKDAVQE
+558 EKENAVQK
-565 SSTET
+565 SSTEKVD
-570 PLVSDQPGV
+570 VSKQTGDGEGV
-579 GEEVG
+579 GVTDTIESTTKITSEETDVT
-584 KRDTAGEITGEVAPQ
+584 KNQEITE
-599 EETIPPTDQ
+599 
-608 ETQKKTLDD
+608 
-617 GQVVKSAEVFDVD
+617 
-630 MDGDNITVEVKTNL
+630 
-644 DGSREVI
+644 
-651 MTTKAGVAKERLSKD
+651 
-666 NPMSNADYVT
+666 
-676 KEYGT
+676 
-681 IKDSKTKPITEVMSQ
+681 
-696 KKIDRLSSEQKKAI
+696 
-710 GLEIETTE
+710 E
-718 ADVTEVAKKEKPT
+718 ADVTELTEEEKLKKVTKEKVKKLVTAPRR
-731 GFITKPSIEKPF
+731 ITEPF
-743 IVPTKKNKPSNTQI
+743 KIGRTTVTLN
-757 NFTEDGKIESVVNK
+757 EDGTIKSAVNSKGVPVKEAALKIVQKKVLENVIDIDSGK
-771 ETKEPV
+771 
-777 SDKTRKAA
+777 KAPA
-785 EKLYLESLIDV
+785 VKGI
-796 NDGKFTEYQEGVTEE
+796 
-811 RANQFVAENSQNVRE
+811 AENNIDNYILENSSNIRE
-826 IAEAIESE
+826 IAF
-834 KNSIVNQRLEF
+834 SIKNQRSKLKDKKQLIEEAKDATKLNDLEQS
-845 DEADVLYDIDGY
+845 Y
-857 FTIEDIAE
+857 FTIEDLAKNYDKKILE
-865 VWDER
+865 EKDVLPGTDLR
-870 LINENSKSARNIRR
+870 TDTGVSRNIRR
-884 YWTRP
+884 YWTIP
-889 ALDKFGS
+889 AKDKFGRS
-896 PTLGISKIDT
+896 SIGVSDFALTAEGLGIT
-906 TAEELGISVEALK
+906 PGELVD
-919 EIIIDYPTRNIN
+919 IIVQFPTRNVMKPTSGTIV
-931 RPEEFSRAVAKVGK
+931 E
-945 TDALIDLENK
+945 TDKPSTLIELQEK
-955 FEKLTGLKATDTN
+955 FESLTGIAPAASIVDFVIGIEEGRVPLDLLKA
-968 INTVLDIDPNRPP
+968 LEKEQ
-981 LTEEKKL
+981 LT
-988 SLIEREQAIVE
+988 RQAAEPV
-999 SEGERVIKGKKVSA
+999 VFGKKRGPSA
-1013 EQVVGGKPKE
+1013 KKITSTPKKE
-1023 VTVEEIKALKDQ
+1023 ITVDEAKALVDQ
-1035 IRLEARAARE
+1035 IKLEAKAARE

-1065 SKAQITTT
+1065 SKAQITAT

-1080 KINTLN
+1080 KINSLN

-1093 EEFLKYAEKIVRN
+1093 EEFLKYADKVIQN
-1106 AELAEKIKRADG
+1106 AELAEKIKKAND
-1118 LRKTAKKNI
+1118 LRKIAKVNI
-1127 KNKIGTAKD
+1127 KEKIGTAID

-1152 PLNKIDSYL
+1152 PLDKIDSYL
-1161 ELAEAFG
+1161 NLAEAFG
-1168 ERKSVLTLPEKS
+1168 AKKSVLTLPEKG

-1198 ITDDTKVKED
+1198 VADDVEVKED
-1208 DYNLQEE
+1208 NYNLQEE

-1221 NRIEVPTLIEPE
+1221 NRIEVSTLIEPE

-1262 QVEKLKNVLANIEN
+1262 QVEKLKNVLSNIEN
-1276 GYVPKAASELQVY
+1276 GYVPKAASELAINIEASR
-1289 GKANRSSNK
+1289 KNK
-1298 ISPVIGKLKFNV
+1298 IISPVIGKLKFNV
-1310 LEQGLEKAIAKVKA
+1310 LEQGIEKAIAKVKTLF
-1324 GLNSR
+1324 GRSGV
-1329 KRDVI
+1329 RDVI
-1334 GKQIGAVPLTNID
+1334 GKQIGAAPLTNID

-1385 EAEALLTQGKRGR
+1385 EAEALLTQGKMGR
-1398 FSKRLLNQSIKAKYK
+1398 FSKRLLNQAIKAKYK
-1413 IMAYQLQR
+1413 IMAFQLQR
-1421 EYESNSGKKGTAPAL
+1421 EYESNDGKKGTAPAL
-1436 DFINATVDAIKS
+1436 DFINSTIDAIKS

-1457 DVKILEEIKK
+1457 DVKILEEIKE
-1467 EFIADG
+1467 EFTIDK
-1473 KIDNDKILNSLSPR
+1473 KIDNDKILESLSSR
-1487 EKKALELIDQANQSL
+1487 EKKALELIDEANQSL
-1502 AEKALFTSAVLRG
+1502 AEKALFTSGVLRG

-1525 HHDVIMKNQEDV
+1525 HHDVIMKNDEDV
-1537 ENMLKDKR
+1537 KEMLKSKR

-1674 NLSFALAS
+1674 NLSFALLS
-1682 NPQGLADGIKNYGK
+1682 NPQGLAAGIKNYGK
-1696 YSMGAEGAEVLNAIG
+1696 YSMGAEGAEVLDAIG

-1718 YNKESLTGKLADTN
+1718 YNKEALTGKLADTN
-1732 LYQRGKDKRGK
+1732 LYERGKDKRGK
-1743 AVNPVSEAINYLYN
+1743 AVNPVSETINYLYN
-1757 NLPIIKGPIEA
+1757 NLPIIKGPVEA

-1794 RSFAEA
+1794 RAFAEA

-1814 FKNIDDYVAKYP
+1814 FKNIEDYVAKYP

-1845 TVNPYSSILK
+1845 TVNPYSGILK
-1855 LQPKKGDNTI
+1855 LQPKKGDSTI

-1900 SKSQASGLIAGSVA
+1900 SKKQGAGLIAGSVA

-1923 QFLSNMFDTVMGGL
+1923 QFLSNMFDTVMGGI
-1937 FGLDVEEEEDELEN
+1937 FGLDVEEEEDGLEN

-1960 GSTLILKRSF
+1960 GSTLILRRSV
-1970 GNVPAIGISL
+1970 GNVPAIPISL
-1980 GVELLNE
+1980 LIEYLNE
-1987 KYGEDLRSGEEYD
+1987 QYGEDLRSGEEYD

-2016 RKAPLEI
+2016 RKGKVEVI
-2023 LLTKT
+2023 GTKAL
-2028 FLGPYTPLSRS
+2028 LGPYTPLARS
-2039 LSRGVKVV
+2039 VSRGVKVV
-2047 QRLTGSAKEETK
+2047 QGLTGSAKEETK
-2059 QKYMDELTGRMAI
+2059 QKYMDELTLRMAI
-2072 EAAGNLGLFPFYK
+2072 EAAGNVGLLPFYK
-2085 DVRRILLKHMFKDT
+2085 DVRRILLKDMFKDK

-2112 DFKNAKGNPAKQK
+2112 DFKNAKGNPAKQRF
-2125 YIRERINAQ
+2125 IRQKINSQ
-2134 KNTSKKFTKRSIPG
+2134 KNLRIIPG
-2148 TKK
+2148 SKN

>member
-1 MDKIKSLYE
+1 M
-10 SYIAEG
+10 
-16 VISPST
+16 
-22 TLEQFTSANE
+22 E
-32 EQQSTL
+32 ELQKL
-38 YNQGIQANVLS
+38 YNVLVRDGYYTQGIDEFTVQIQDPAYVDKVYGVVTRDGLYTKDRQAFES
-49 QETGFDLFKSAW
+49 QYG
-61 DLKKKEDTELPSP
+61 LKKKEGTELPSP
-74 VGSLEQQEPVDVQ
+74 VGSLEQQEPVEVQ
-87 EEIITAEQPEFVE
+87 QEITTAEQPEVVE
-100 EDGDAFKKFKAN
+100 EGGDAFKKFKAN

-125 LVAENAINAATAF
+125 FVAENAINAATAF

-147 ESTPEERDAFIS
+147 KSTPEERDAFIS

-194 TQYNTGITED
+194 TQYDTGITED
-204 IFSENYVRGLS
+204 IFSENIGRGLS
-215 RLLDEVVGTVP
+215 RLLDEAVGTAP
-226 SLALAFVPGGI
+226 SLALAFIPGGI

-272 AEGVFENFTRKL
+272 AEGIFENYTRKL

-295 KTKEQILVT
+295 KTKEQALVT
-304 SKKIINSLLKGFGIE
+304 AKKISNSLLKGFGIE

-344 VNIVGET
+344 VNIVGEA
-351 LDTFLTGGV
+351 LDTFLIGGV

-384 NKVIDKSKYK
+384 NKIIDKSKYK

-406 PSVELDQLEIISSPN
+406 PSVELGQLEIISSPN
-421 SKLFLEGTLAKQVKN
+421 SKIFLEGTLAKKVKN
-436 NTLGEGEAKA
+436 NTLSEAESKA

-477 VDEKRKLEDLI
+477 VDEKRKLENLI

-515 ESGVELSIKEA
+515 EGGVELSIEEA

-540 TEPSDKDILE
+540 TEPSDKQILE
-550 KLDELTKE
+550 KLDKLTKK

-565 SSTET
+565 SSAEGVV
-570 PLVSDQPGV
+570 LREQARDGEGV
-579 GEEVG
+579 GVKDSKPAE
-584 KRDTAGEITGEVAPQ
+584 KITPQ
-599 EETIPPTDQ
+599 EETVAPTDQ
-608 ETQKKTLDD
+608 EITQEVLDFAPRNITLKKPVKQGDNEVLVGRDAELEVEVIERKLNKAKEKGTNPK
-617 GQVVKSAEVFDVD
+617 QVVADLQRRLALEANDAEFF
-630 MDGDNITVEVKTNL
+630 
-644 DGSREVI
+644 
-651 MTTKAGVAKERLSKD
+651 
-666 NPMSNADYVT
+666 ADYIENFLAGRVT
-676 KEYGT
+676 TPFSEWRKGEKTESFKTKRIKIIEPFKIGRTTVTLNEDGT
-681 IKDSKTKPITEVMSQ
+681 IKSAVNSKGVPVKEAALKRVQ
-696 KKIDRLSSEQKKAI
+696 KK
-710 GLEIETTE
+710 
-718 ADVTEVAKKEKPT
+718 V
-731 GFITKPSIEKPF
+731 
-743 IVPTKKNKPSNTQI
+743 
-757 NFTEDGKIESVVNK
+757 
-771 ETKEPV
+771 
-777 SDKTRKAA
+777 
-785 EKLYLESLIDV
+785 LESLIDIDSGEKATV
-796 NDGKFTEYQEGVTEE
+796 VEGITEQEAPGYI
-811 RANQFVAENSQNVRE
+811 AENSNNVRE
-826 IAEAIESE
+826 IAETIQSEETRIKEANELAEKIKTEDEGLFSLTNLAFTPESWEAVNGNPPSENISSSKWIRTKEKGGLNLEDGVNGITPKEIERFILDNPTAADVIQTTGEVTNKNDLISLQE
-834 KNSIVNQRLEF
+834 KFKSLTGIAPTTSIVDF
-845 DEADVLYDIDGY
+845 VVG
-857 FTIEDIAE
+857 IEQGR
-865 VWDER
+865 V
-870 LINENSKSARNIRR
+870 
-884 YWTRP
+884 P
-889 ALDKFGS
+889 LD
-896 PTLGISKIDT
+896 L
-906 TAEELGISVEALK
+906 
-919 EIIIDYPTRNIN
+919 
-931 RPEEFSRAVAKVGK
+931 
-945 TDALIDLENK
+945 
-955 FEKLTGLKATDTN
+955 LKA
-968 INTVLDIDPNRPP
+968 LEKEQ
-981 LTEEKKL
+981 LT
-988 SLIEREQAIVE
+988 RQA
-999 SEGERVIKGKKVSA
+999 SEPVVFGKKKGPSA
-1013 EQVVGGKPKE
+1013 KKITSTPKKE
-1023 VTVEEIKALKDQ
+1023 VTVDEAKALTDQ
-1035 IRLEARAARE
+1035 IKLEAKAARE

-1065 SKAQITTT
+1065 SKAQITAT

-1080 KINTLN
+1080 KINSLN
-1086 VDNETKV
+1086 VDNDTKV
-1093 EEFLKYAEKIVRN
+1093 EEFLKYADKVIQN

-1152 PLNKIDSYL
+1152 PLDKIDSYL

-1168 ERKSVLTLPEKS
+1168 ERKSVLTLPEKG

-1198 ITDDTKVKED
+1198 VADDVEVKED

-1276 GYVPKAASELQVY
+1276 GYVPKAASELEVY
-1289 GKANRSSNK
+1289 GKANKSSNK
-1298 ISPVIGKLKFNV
+1298 ISPVIGKLKFKV
-1310 LEQGLEKAIAKVKA
+1310 LEQGVEKAIAKAKA
-1324 GLNSR
+1324 YLKKKSGVR
-1329 KRDVI
+1329 ATV
-1334 GKQIGAVPLTNID
+1334 GQQIRALPLTNID

-1385 EAEALLTQGKRGR
+1385 EAEALLTQGKMGR
-1398 FSKRLLNQSIKAKYK
+1398 FSKRLLNQAIKAKYK
-1413 IMAYQLQR
+1413 IMAFQLQR
-1421 EYESNSGKKGTAPAL
+1421 EYESNDGKKGTAPAL
-1436 DFINATVDAIKS
+1436 DFINSTIDAIKS

-1457 DVKILEEIKK
+1457 DVKILEEIKE
-1467 EFIADG
+1467 EFTIDK
-1473 KIDNDKILNSLSPR
+1473 KIDNDKILESLSSK
-1487 EKKALELIDQANQSL
+1487 EKKALELIDEANQSL
-1502 AEKALFTSAVLRG
+1502 AEKALFTSGVLRG

-1525 HHDVIMKNQEDV
+1525 HHDVIMKNDEDAEEV
-1537 ENMLKDKR
+1537 LNNKR
-1545 ERMTKPSTKSKTLLE
+1545 KRMTKPSTKSKTLLE

-1586 FHMTQPIRIVNKT
+1586 FHMTTPIRIVNKT
-1599 LSNVIE
+1599 LLNVIE

-1614 KLQRGTAKAVKDA
+1614 KLQRGTAKAIKDA

-1648 FLEKA
+1648 FLDKA

-1674 NLSFALAS
+1674 NLSFALLS
-1682 NPQGLADGIKNYGK
+1682 NPQGLATGIKNYGK
-1696 YSMGAEGAEVLNAIG
+1696 YSMGAEGAEVLDAIG
-1711 SSQTLKL
+1711 STQTLKL
-1718 YNKESLTGKLADTN
+1718 YNKEALTGKLADTN
-1732 LYQRGKDKRGK
+1732 LYERGKDKRGK
-1743 AVNPVSEAINYLYN
+1743 AVNPVSESINYLYN
-1757 NLPIIKGPIEA
+1757 NLPIIKGPVEA

-1794 RSFAEA
+1794 RAFAEA

-1809 LTSKD
+1809 LTSED
-1814 FKNIDDYVAKYP
+1814 FKNIDDFVAKYP

-1845 TVNPYSSILK
+1845 TVNPYSGILK
-1855 LQPKKGDNTI
+1855 LQPKKGDKTWV
-1865 NKIYK
+1865 KVYK

-1900 SKSQASGLIAGSVA
+1900 SKLQATGLLAGTTA

-1923 QFLSNMFDTVMGGL
+1923 QFLSNMFDTVMGGV

-1960 GSTLILKRSF
+1960 GSTLILRRAV
-1970 GNVPAIGISL
+1970 GNIPAIPISL
-1980 GVELLNE
+1980 GIELLNE
-1987 KYGEDLRSGEEYD
+1987 QYGEDLRSGEDYD

-2016 RKAPLEI
+2016 RKSPLEV
-2023 LLTKT
+2023 LLTKS
-2028 FLGPYTPLSRS
+2028 FLGPYTPLARS
-2039 LSRGVKVV
+2039 ISRGAKVA

-2059 QKYMDELTGRMAI
+2059 QKYMDELTGRMAL
-2072 EAAGNLGLFPFYK
+2072 EAAGNLGLLPFYK
-2085 DVRRILLKHMFKDT
+2085 DIRRIFLKNMFKDK

-2105 GSKYTEK
+2105 GSKYAEK
-2112 DFKNAKGNPAKQK
+2112 DFKNAKGNPAKQRF
-2125 YIRERINAQ
+2125 IRQKINSQ
-2134 KNTSKKFTKRSIPG
+2134 KNTNKKFSKRSMPG

>member
-1 MDKIKSLYE
+1 M
-10 SYIAEG
+10 
-16 VISPST
+16 
-22 TLEQFTSANE
+22 NE
-32 EQQSTL
+32 EALQYS
-38 YNQGIQANVLS
+38 YNLFTKDGYNGTIEDYTQLLMSDSEAVDYSYNLFSADGY
-49 QETGFDLFKSAW
+49 TGDLNQFSELIG
-61 DLKKKEDTELPSP
+61 LKKKEGTGLPSP
-74 VGSLEQQEPVDVQ
+74 VGSLEQPEP
-87 EEIITAEQPEFVE
+87 VE
-100 EDGDAFKKFKAN
+100 EDSEAFKKFKAN

-147 ESTPEERDAFIS
+147 ELPLEERENFIS
-159 SIAYSTGGVGMMG
+159 SIANAQGGVMG
-172 AGAAN
+172 TTGASN
-177 EAAKKLK
+177 EAARKLK
-184 QSAEEIQETI
+184 QSAEEIQQTV
-194 TQYNTGITED
+194 TQYDTGITED
-204 IFSENYVRGLS
+204 IFSENVGRGLS
-215 RLLDEVVGTVP
+215 RLLDEAVGTVP

-272 AEGVFENFTRKL
+272 AEGIFENYTRKL

-295 KTKEQILVT
+295 KTKEQALVT
-304 SKKIINSLLKGFGIE
+304 AKKISNSLLKGFGIE
-319 GGSETATLLSQKIL
+319 GGSETATLLSQKML

-344 VNIVGET
+344 VNIVGES
-351 LDTFLTGGV
+351 LDTFLIGGA

-366 TLSPGI
+366 TLSPGM
-372 RAISQKRQRSKL
+372 RAISQARRKKKL
-384 NKVIDKSKYK
+384 NKLIDKSKYK
-394 DITEAFKMEKGK
+394 DITEAFKIEKGK
-406 PSVELDQLEIISSPN
+406 PTVELDQLEIISSPD
-421 SKLFLEGTLAKQVKN
+421 SRLFLEGTLAKQVKN

-453 AASLVYETSDLDIS
+453 TASLVYETSGLDIS

-477 VDEKRKLEDLI
+477 VDEKRKLENLI
-488 AGKDQALSKKERIRI
+488 AGKDQALSKKERNRI
-503 DEINDSLEKISL
+503 DEINDRLEEISL
-515 ESGVELSIKEA
+515 EGGVELSIKEA
-526 TKEDAIKALQEEGI
+526 TKEDAIKALQEEGV

-558 EKDAVQE
+558 EKDAIQE
-565 SSTET
+565 SSSAKI
-570 PLVSDQPGV
+570 PLPKPARDSKEV
-579 GEEVG
+579 GEGDTEQEVARKDTLEGVQEEEVIVEDQKVEEKPEVKEKFETKRIKVTEPFTIGTVQVLFNEDGSIKSIINKSG
-584 KRDTAGEITGEVAPQ
+584 KKKGKEVAASTRAKYEKIILEKVIDIDAGEKAQAVEGLQPEQVAGFIADESTNVREVAQEIQSEETRIKEANELAERIKTEDEGLFSLTNLSFTPDSWKRVTGLPPSDNISSSKWIRTKEKGGIVLEDGVNGLNTEEIVSFITNNPTAADVAASTGEV
-599 EETIPPTDQ
+599 TNKNDLISL
-608 ETQKKTLDD
+608 QKKFERLTGIAPTTSIVDF
-617 GQVVKSAEVFDVD
+617 VVGIEEGRVPAELLKLQEQQKLSQPAIDEKGEVVEGGAF
-630 MDGDNITVEVKTNL
+630 GKKKGPAAGKITATPKKEITV
-644 DGSREVI
+644 
-651 MTTKAGVAKERLSKD
+651 
-666 NPMSNADYVT
+666 
-676 KEYGT
+676 
-681 IKDSKTKPITEVMSQ
+681 
-696 KKIDRLSSEQKKAI
+696 
-710 GLEIETTE
+710 
-718 ADVTEVAKKEKPT
+718 
-731 GFITKPSIEKPF
+731 
-743 IVPTKKNKPSNTQI
+743 
-757 NFTEDGKIESVVNK
+757 
-771 ETKEPV
+771 
-777 SDKTRKAA
+777 
-785 EKLYLESLIDV
+785 
-796 NDGKFTEYQEGVTEE
+796 
-811 RANQFVAENSQNVRE
+811 
-826 IAEAIESE
+826 
-834 KNSIVNQRLEF
+834 
-845 DEADVLYDIDGY
+845 DEA
-857 FTIEDIAE
+857 
-865 VWDER
+865 
-870 LINENSKSARNIRR
+870 
-884 YWTRP
+884 
-889 ALDKFGS
+889 
-896 PTLGISKIDT
+896 
-906 TAEELGISVEALK
+906 
-919 EIIIDYPTRNIN
+919 
-931 RPEEFSRAVAKVGK
+931 
-945 TDALIDLENK
+945 
-955 FEKLTGLKATDTN
+955 
-968 INTVLDIDPNRPP
+968 
-981 LTEEKKL
+981 
-988 SLIEREQAIVE
+988 
-999 SEGERVIKGKKVSA
+999 
-1013 EQVVGGKPKE
+1013 
-1023 VTVEEIKALKDQ
+1023 KALKDQ

-1050 KKKRAQINEVIKGIK
+1050 KKKRAQINELIKGIK

-1093 EEFLKYAEKIVRN
+1093 EEFLEYAEKIVRN
-1106 AELAEKIKRADG
+1106 AELAEKINRADA

-1127 KNKIGTAKD
+1127 IKGKIGTAKD

-1143 LFNINIQAI
+1143 LFNININQI

-1161 ELAEAFG
+1161 SLAESFG
-1168 ERKSVLTLPEKS
+1168 VKKSVLTLPEKG
-1180 LALQQAEDIL
+1180 LALQQADEIL

-1198 ITDDTKVKED
+1198 ITDDAKVKED
-1208 DYNLQEE
+1208 DYNLKEE

-1262 QVEKLKNVLANIEN
+1262 QVEKLKNVLNNIEN
-1276 GYVPKAASELQVY
+1276 GYVPKAASELEVY

-1310 LEQGLEKAIAKVKA
+1310 LEQGFEKAIAKVKA

-1385 EAEALLTQGKRGR
+1385 KAEALLTQGKRGG

-1421 EYESNSGKKGTAPAL
+1421 EYESNDGKKGTASAL
-1436 DFINATVDAIKS
+1436 DFINTTVDAIKS
-1448 EEQNFLKDN
+1448 EEQNFLKTN
-1457 DVKILEEIKK
+1457 DIKILEEIKK
-1467 EFIADG
+1467 EFTVEG

-1487 EKKALELIDQANQSL
+1487 EKKALSLIDQANQSL

-1537 ENMLKDKR
+1537 ENMLDDKR
-1545 ERMTKPSTKSKTLLE
+1545 KRMTKPSTKSKTLLE

-1586 FHMTQPIRIVNKT
+1586 FHMTQPIKIVNKT

-1674 NLSFALAS
+1674 NLSFALLS
-1682 NPQGLADGIKNYGK
+1682 NPQGLSAGIKNYGK
-1696 YSMGAEGAEVLNAIG
+1696 YSMGAEGAEVLDAIG

-1718 YNKESLTGKLADTN
+1718 YNKEALTGKLADTN

-1743 AVNPVSEAINYLYN
+1743 AVNPVSETINYLYN
-1757 NLPIIKGPIEA
+1757 NLPIIKGPVEA

-1794 RSFAEA
+1794 RAFAEA

-1814 FKNIDDYVAKYP
+1814 FKNIEDYVAKYP

-1845 TVNPYSSILK
+1845 TVNPYSGILK
-1855 LQPKKGDNTI
+1855 LQPKKGDSGLI
-1865 NKIYK
+1865 KIYK

-1900 SKSQASGLIAGSVA
+1900 SKGQAAGLIAGSVA

-1923 QFLSNMFDTVMGGL
+1923 QFLSNMFDTVIGGV

-1951 QLMRQLVGT
+1951 QLKRQLIGT
-1960 GSTLILKRSF
+1960 GSTLILKRAF
-1970 GNVPAIGISL
+1970 GNVPAIPISL
-1980 GVELLNE
+1980 LIEYLNE
-1987 KYGEDLRSGEEYD
+1987 QYGEDLRGGEEYD

-2016 RKAPLEI
+2016 RKGKLEVI
-2023 LLTKT
+2023 GTKA
-2028 FLGPYTPLSRS
+2028 FLGPYTPLARS

-2047 QRLTGSAKEETK
+2047 QGLTGSAKEETK
-2059 QKYMDELTGRMAI
+2059 QKYMDELTLRMAV
-2072 EAAGNLGLFPFYK
+2072 EAAGNLGLLPLYK
-2085 DVRRILLKHMFKDT
+2085 DARRILLKDMFKDK
-2099 PKTSGK
+2099 PKESKK

-2134 KNTSKKFTKRSIPG
+2134 KKQGKSATSKPIPG

>member
-1 MDKIKSLYE
+1 M
-10 SYIAEG
+10 
-16 VISPST
+16 
-22 TLEQFTSANE
+22 NE
-32 EQQSTL
+32 EALQYS
-38 YNQGIQANVLS
+38 YNLFTKDGYNGTIEDYTQLLMSDSGAVDYSYNLFS
-49 QETGFDLFKSAW
+49 ADGYTGDLNQFSELIG
-61 DLKKKEDTELPSP
+61 LKKKEGTGLPSP
-74 VGSLEQQEPVDVQ
+74 VGSLEQPEP
-87 EEIITAEQPEFVE
+87 VE
-100 EDGDAFKKFKAN
+100 EDSEAFKKFKAN

-147 ESTPEERDAFIS
+147 ELPLEERENFIS
-159 SIAYSTGGVGMMG
+159 SIANAQGGVMG
-172 AGAAN
+172 TTGASN
-177 EAAKKLK
+177 EAARKLK
-184 QSAEEIQETI
+184 QSAEEIQQTV
-194 TQYNTGITED
+194 TQYDTGITED
-204 IFSENYVRGLS
+204 IFSENVGRGLS
-215 RLLDEVVGTVP
+215 RLLDEAVGTVP

-272 AEGVFENFTRKL
+272 AEGIFENYTRKL

-295 KTKEQILVT
+295 KTKEQALVT
-304 SKKIINSLLKGFGIE
+304 AKKISNSLLKGFGIE
-319 GGSETATLLSQKIL
+319 GGSETATLLSQKML

-344 VNIVGET
+344 VNIVGES
-351 LDTFLTGGV
+351 LDTFLIGGV

-366 TLSPGI
+366 TLSPGM
-372 RAISQKRQRSKL
+372 RAISQARRKKKL
-384 NKVIDKSKYK
+384 NKLIDKSKYK
-394 DITEAFKMEKGK
+394 DITEAFKIEKGK
-406 PSVELDQLEIISSPN
+406 PTVELDQLEIISSPD
-421 SKLFLEGTLAKQVKN
+421 SRLFLEGTLAKQVKN

-453 AASLVYETSDLDIS
+453 TASLVYETSGLDIS

-477 VDEKRKLEDLI
+477 VDEKRKLENLI
-488 AGKDQALSKKERIRI
+488 AGKDQALSKKERNRI
-503 DEINDSLEKISL
+503 DEINDRLEEISL
-515 ESGVELSIKEA
+515 EGGVELSIKEA
-526 TKEDAIKALQEEGI
+526 TKEDAIKALQEEGV

-558 EKDAVQE
+558 EKDAIQE
-565 SSTET
+565 SSSAKI
-570 PLVSDQPGV
+570 PLPKPARDSKEV
-579 GEEVG
+579 GEG
-584 KRDTAGEITGEVAPQ
+584 DTEQEVARKDTPEGIQ
-599 EETIPPTDQ
+599 EE
-608 ETQKKTLDD
+608 
-617 GQVVKSAEVFDVD
+617 
-630 MDGDNITVEVKTNL
+630 
-644 DGSREVI
+644 EVI
-651 MTTKAGVAKERLSKD
+651 VEDQKVEEKPEVTELTEDEKLEKVTTEKVNKL
-666 NPMSNADYVT
+666 VT
-676 KEYGT
+676 APRRITEPFTIGQTEVVLNEDGT
-681 IKDSKTKPITEVMSQ
+681 IKSATKKGQPVSGKALNKIEKIILRDVIDIDAGEKAPAGADITEE
-696 KKIDRLSSEQKKAI
+696 KIDQYI
-710 GLEIETTE
+710 
-718 ADVTEVAKKEKPT
+718 ADE
-731 GFITKPSIEKPF
+731 
-743 IVPTKKNKPSNTQI
+743 SNNI
-757 NFTEDGKIESVVNK
+757 
-771 ETKEPV
+771 
-777 SDKTRKAA
+777 
-785 EKLYLESLIDV
+785 
-796 NDGKFTEYQEGVTEE
+796 
-811 RANQFVAENSQNVRE
+811 RE
-826 IAEAIESE
+826 IAFSIQNQNAKSKSRKQIIEEAKDATKLNALDQS
-834 KNSIVNQRLEF
+834 
-845 DEADVLYDIDGY
+845 Y
-857 FTIEDIAE
+857 FTLKDLSKYYDARILKEKDVAPGEDLRRDRG
-865 VWDER
+865 V
-870 LINENSKSARNIRR
+870 SKNIKR
-884 YWTRP
+884 YWVLPET
-889 ALDKFGS
+889 DKFGRK
-896 PTLGISKIDT
+896 TLGISDFAK
-906 TAEELGISVEALK
+906 TAEGLGLTPDQLVD
-919 EIIIDYPTRNIN
+919 IIVQFPTRNVLK
-931 RPEEFSRAVAKVGK
+931 PTTGEVVKLGPSSTLV
-945 TDALIDLENK
+945 DLENK
-955 FEKLTGLKATDTN
+955 FTEITKIKPSKNIIDFILSADVDAIPVDLLK
-968 INTVLDIDPNRPP
+968 
-981 LTEEKKL
+981 
-988 SLIEREQAIVE
+988 SLEQEQLQREAAE
-999 SEGERVIKGKKVSA
+999 PGMFGKKKGPA
-1013 EQVVGGKPKE
+1013 AGKITATPKKE
-1023 VTVEEIKALKDQ
+1023 ITVDEAKALKDQ

-1050 KKKRAQINEVIKGIK
+1050 KKKRAQINELIKGIK

-1093 EEFLKYAEKIVRN
+1093 EEFLEYAEKIVRN
-1106 AELAEKIKRADG
+1106 AELAEKINRADA

-1143 LFNINIQAI
+1143 LFNININQI

-1161 ELAEAFG
+1161 SLAESFG
-1168 ERKSVLTLPEKS
+1168 VKKSVLTLPEKG
-1180 LALQQAEDIL
+1180 LALKQADEIL

-1198 ITDDTKVKED
+1198 ITDDAKVKED
-1208 DYNLQEE
+1208 DYNLKEE

-1262 QVEKLKNVLANIEN
+1262 QVEKLKNVLNNIEN
-1276 GYVPKAASELQVY
+1276 GYVPKAASELEVY

-1310 LEQGLEKAIAKVKA
+1310 LEQGFEKAIAKVKA

-1385 EAEALLTQGKRGR
+1385 KAEALLTQGKRGG

-1421 EYESNSGKKGTAPAL
+1421 EYESNGGKKGTASAL
-1436 DFINATVDAIKS
+1436 DFINTTVDAIKS
-1448 EEQNFLKDN
+1448 EEQNFLKTN
-1457 DVKILEEIKK
+1457 DIKILEEIKK
-1467 EFIADG
+1467 EFTVEG

-1487 EKKALELIDQANQSL
+1487 EKKALSLIDQANQSL

-1515 NRVNLFSNYV
+1515 NRVDLFSNYV

-1537 ENMLKDKR
+1537 ENMLDDKR
-1545 ERMTKPSTKSKTLLE
+1545 KRMTKPSTKSKTLLE

-1586 FHMTQPIRIVNKT
+1586 FHMTQPIKIVNKT

-1674 NLSFALAS
+1674 NLSFALLS
-1682 NPQGLADGIKNYGK
+1682 NPQGLSAGIKNYGK
-1696 YSMGAEGAEVLNAIG
+1696 YSMGAEGAEVLDAIG

-1718 YNKESLTGKLADTN
+1718 YNKEALTGKLADTN

-1743 AVNPVSEAINYLYN
+1743 AVNPVSETINYLYN
-1757 NLPIIKGPIEA
+1757 NLPIIKGPVEA

-1794 RSFAEA
+1794 RAFAEA

-1814 FKNIDDYVAKYP
+1814 FKNIEDYVAKYP

-1845 TVNPYSSILK
+1845 TVNPYSGILK
-1855 LQPKKGDNTI
+1855 LQPKKGDSGLI
-1865 NKIYK
+1865 KIYK

-1900 SKSQASGLIAGSVA
+1900 SKGQAAGLIAGSVA

-1923 QFLSNMFDTVMGGL
+1923 QFLSNMFDTVIGGV

-1951 QLMRQLVGT
+1951 QLKRQLIGT
-1960 GSTLILKRSF
+1960 GSTLILKRAF
-1970 GNVPAIGISL
+1970 GNVPAIPISL
-1980 GVELLNE
+1980 LIEYLNE
-1987 KYGEDLRSGEEYD
+1987 QYGEDLRGGEEYD

-2016 RKAPLEI
+2016 RKGKLEVI
-2023 LLTKT
+2023 GTKA
-2028 FLGPYTPLSRS
+2028 FLGPYTPLARS

-2047 QRLTGSAKEETK
+2047 QGLTGSAKEETK
-2059 QKYMDELTGRMAI
+2059 QKYMDELTLRMAV
-2072 EAAGNLGLFPFYK
+2072 EAAGNLGLLPLYK
-2085 DVRRILLKHMFKDT
+2085 DARRILLKDMFKDK
-2099 PKTSGK
+2099 PKESKK

-2134 KNTSKKFTKRSIPG
+2134 KKQGKSATSKPIPG

>member
-1 MDKIKSLYE
+1 M
-10 SYIAEG
+10 
-16 VISPST
+16 
-22 TLEQFTSANE
+22 NE
-32 EQQSTL
+32 EALQYS
-38 YNQGIQANVLS
+38 YNLFTKDGYNGTIEDYTQLLMSDPEAVDYSYNLFSADGY
-49 QETGFDLFKSAW
+49 TGDLNQFSELIG
-61 DLKKKEDTELPSP
+61 LKKKEGTELPLP
-74 VGSLEQQEPVDVQ
+74 VGSLV
-87 EEIITAEQPEFVE
+87 QPEPVE
-100 EDGDAFKKFKAN
+100 EDSEAFKKFKSN
-112 ALEMASGISRIPM
+112 ALEMASGIARIPM
-125 LVAENAINAATAF
+125 LVAENAINAATAL

-147 ESTPEERDAFIS
+147 ELPLEERENFIS
-159 SIAYSTGGVGMMG
+159 SIANAQGGVMGMTG
-172 AGAAN
+172 ASN
-177 EAAKKLK
+177 EAARKLK

-194 TQYNTGITED
+194 TQYDTGITED
-204 IFSENYVRGLS
+204 IFSENVGRGLS
-215 RLLDEVVGTVP
+215 RLLDEVVGTAP
-226 SLALAFVPGGI
+226 SLALAFIPGGI

-272 AEGVFENFTRKL
+272 AEGIFENYTRKL

-295 KTKEQILVT
+295 KTKEQALVT
-304 SKKIINSLLKGFGIE
+304 AKKISNSLLKGFGIE
-319 GGSETATLLSQKIL
+319 GGSETATLLSQKML

-351 LDTFLTGGV
+351 LDTFLIGGAV
-360 IGAPLN
+360 GAPLN

-372 RAISQKRQRSKL
+372 RAISQKRRKNKL
-384 NKVIDKSKYK
+384 NKLIDKSKYK
-394 DITEAFKMEKGK
+394 DITEAFKIEKGK
-406 PSVELDQLEIISSPN
+406 PTVELEQLEIISSPD
-421 SKLFLEGTLAKQVKN
+421 SRLFLEGTLAKQVKN
-436 NTLGEGEAKA
+436 NTLSEGEAKA

-453 AASLVYETSDLDIS
+453 AASLVYETSGLDIS

-477 VDEKRKLEDLI
+477 VDEKRKLENLI
-488 AGKDQALSKKERIRI
+488 AGKDQALSKKERNRI
-503 DEINDSLEKISL
+503 DEINDRLEEISL
-515 ESGVELSIKEA
+515 EGGVELSIKEA

-540 TEPSDKDILE
+540 TEPSEKDILE
-550 KLDELTKE
+550 KLDELTKQ
-558 EKDAVQE
+558 EKDAIQKPGSKEVDVPESTEDSTKVGDRDTEQKTTREGTPEGIQEEEVPVEDQKVEEKVEVEEKFETKRIKITEPFTIGTVQVLFNEDGSIKSIINKRNNKEVAASTRPKYEKIILEKVIDIDAGEKASAVEGLQPEQVATFIADE
-565 SSTET
+565 SSNVREVAQAVKDEQERIEKNKEQQQELIEEQDLTRLIGLQFTSESWQKLTGKT
-570 PLVSDQPGV
+570 PKQSKIEKVWIDDSFDIMGKPV
-579 GEEVG
+579 GLSLEDGWISEFSKPEELPVDTG
-584 KRDTAGEITGEVAPQ
+584 KR
-599 EETIPPTDQ
+599 
-608 ETQKKTLDD
+608 
-617 GQVVKSAEVFDVD
+617 
-630 MDGDNITVEVKTNL
+630 
-644 DGSREVI
+644 
-651 MTTKAGVAKERLSKD
+651 
-666 NPMSNADYVT
+666 
-676 KEYGT
+676 
-681 IKDSKTKPITEVMSQ
+681 
-696 KKIDRLSSEQKKAI
+696 
-710 GLEIETTE
+710 
-718 ADVTEVAKKEKPT
+718 
-731 GFITKPSIEKPF
+731 
-743 IVPTKKNKPSNTQI
+743 
-757 NFTEDGKIESVVNK
+757 
-771 ETKEPV
+771 
-777 SDKTRKAA
+777 
-785 EKLYLESLIDV
+785 LESLGITVDDV
-796 NDGKFTEYQEGVTEE
+796 I
-811 RANQFVAENSQNVRE
+811 QFIKENNTPTK
-826 IAEAIESE
+826 IAKA
-834 KNSIVNQRLEF
+834 K
-845 DEADVLYDIDGY
+845 
-857 FTIEDIAE
+857 
-865 VWDER
+865 
-870 LINENSKSARNIRR
+870 
-884 YWTRP
+884 
-889 ALDKFGS
+889 
-896 PTLGISKIDT
+896 KIKRT
-906 TAEELGISVEALK
+906 
-919 EIIIDYPTRNIN
+919 P
-931 RPEEFSRAVAKVGK
+931 K
-945 TDALIDLENK
+945 TPGLIDLELK
-955 FEKLTGLKATDTN
+955 FEKLTGAKPTPANVDLVIGIEEGRVPVEILKLQEQQQLSQPA
-968 INTVLDIDPNRPP
+968 ID
-981 LTEEKKL
+981 EKG
-988 SLIEREQAIVE
+988 EVVE
-999 SEGERVIKGKKVSA
+999 GGAFGKKRGPAA
-1013 EQVVGGKPKE
+1013 EKIVAEPKKE
-1023 VTVEEIKALKDQ
+1023 ITVDEAKALKDQ

-1045 AKLDI
+1045 AKIDI
-1050 KKKRAQINEVIKGIK
+1050 KKKRAQIKEYIKGIK

-1073 QAGVLTR
+1073 QAFVLTN
-1080 KINTLN
+1080 KINSLN
-1086 VDNETKV
+1086 VDNEVKV
-1093 EEFLKYAEKIVRN
+1093 EEFIEYADKILRN
-1106 AELAEKIKRADG
+1106 AELAEKIKNANE
-1118 LRKTAKKNI
+1118 LRKKAKQNI

-1143 LFNINIQAI
+1143 LFNININQI

-1161 ELAEAFG
+1161 SLAKAFG
-1168 ERKSVLTLPEKS
+1168 ATKSVLTLPEKG
-1180 LALQQAEDIL
+1180 LALQQADELL
-1190 NSIEDEAQ
+1190 NSIEE
-1198 ITDDTKVKED
+1198 KVEKESKKPRKKKK
-1208 DYNLQEE
+1208 YNLKKE
-1215 IDNIVN
+1215 IKNIIS
-1221 NRIEVPTLIEPE
+1221 NRIVVPSLIKPE
-1233 KVIADYLN
+1233 KVLADYLN

-1262 QVEKLKNVLANIEN
+1262 QVEKLKNVLGNIEN
-1276 GYVPKAASELQVY
+1276 GYFPKAGADLVTSIEASR
-1289 GKANRSSNK
+1289 KNK
-1298 ISPVIGKLKFNV
+1298 IIAPAVGKVKFNV
-1310 LEQGLEKAIAKVKA
+1310 LEQGLERAFAKVKTLF
-1324 GLNSR
+1324 GRSGV
-1329 KRDVI
+1329 RDVI
-1334 GKQIGAVPLTNID
+1334 GKQIGAAPLTNID

-1421 EYESNSGKKGTAPAL
+1421 EFESNNGKKGTASAL

-1467 EFIADG
+1467 EFTVEG

-1487 EKKALELIDQANQSL
+1487 EKKALNLIDQANQSL
-1502 AEKALFTSAVLRG
+1502 AEKALFTSGVLRG

-1525 HHDVIMKNQEDV
+1525 HHDVIMKNEDDV
-1537 ENMLKDKR
+1537 KKMLDNKR
-1545 ERMTKPSTKSKTLLE
+1545 ERLTKPSTKSKTLLE

-1586 FHMTQPIRIVNKT
+1586 FHMTMPIRITNKT

-1614 KLQRGTAKAVKDA
+1614 KLQKGTAKAIKDA

-1648 FLEKA
+1648 FLDKA

-1674 NLSFALAS
+1674 NLSFALLS
-1682 NPQGLADGIKNYGK
+1682 NPQGLATGIKNYGK
-1696 YSMGAEGAEVLNAIG
+1696 YSMGAEGAEVLDAIG

-1718 YNKESLTGKLADTN
+1718 YNKEALTGKLADTN

-1743 AVNPVSEAINYLYN
+1743 AVNPVSEVINYLYN
-1757 NLPIIKGPIEA
+1757 NLPIIKGPVEG

-1794 RSFAEA
+1794 RAFAEA

-1809 LTSKD
+1809 LTSED
-1814 FKNIDDYVAKYP
+1814 FKNIQDYVAKYP

-1845 TVNPYSSILK
+1845 TVNPYSGILK
-1855 LQPKKGDNTI
+1855 LQPKKNDKTWI
-1865 NKIYK
+1865 KIYK

-1900 SKSQASGLIAGSVA
+1900 SKSQAAGLIAGSAA

-1923 QFLSNMFDTVMGGL
+1923 QFLSNMFDTVIGGV
-1937 FGLDVEEEEDELEN
+1937 FGLDAEEEKDELEN

-1980 GVELLNE
+1980 GIELLNE

-2016 RKAPLEI
+2016 RKAPLEV

-2028 FLGPYTPLSRS
+2028 FLGPYTPLARS
-2039 LSRGVKVV
+2039 LSRGVKVA

-2072 EAAGNLGLFPFYK
+2072 EAAGNLGLIPFYK
-2085 DVRRILLKHMFKDT
+2085 DARRILLKDMFKDK
-2099 PKTSGK
+2099 PKESGK
-2105 GSKYTEK
+2105 GAKYTEK

-2134 KNTSKKFTKRSIPG
+2134 KKEGKSTGSRPLPGVKK
-2148 TKK
+2148 